1 MKEMIFL
8 CDLLESKVDSEKQ
21 MGNEFNEKIRAL
33 AEKYK
38 DLGGNGTDI
47 ELNENIPLESRESE
61 VYGFYVYEGWVYLLD
76 DCGHDID
83 PNNVETDFLEKFI
96 DYVSDEG
103 NLNLQ

>member
-1 MKEMIFL
+1 MKDLIFL
-8 CDLLESKVDSEKQ
+8 CDLLESKNADEKQ
-21 MGNEFNEKIRAL
+21 RGQEFQSKIEGI
-33 AEKYK
+33 AEKYR
-38 DLGGNGTDI
+38 LAGNNGTDI

>member
-1 MKEMIFL
+1 MKDLIFL
-8 CDLLESKVDSEKQ
+8 CDLLDSKNTDEKQ
-21 MGNEFNEKIRAL
+21 RGQELQSKIEDI
-33 AEKYK
+33 AEKYC
-38 DLGGNGTDI
+38 LAGNNGTDI